1 MSILKV
7 YVISLIP
14 KDFCFL
20 FCKEK
25 AGSSK
30 REKKSYELNNK
41 LKLPNF
47 TFPYIP
53 VVY

>member
-7 YVISLIP
+7 CVISLIP
-14 KDFCFL
+14 KDFCFQ

-30 REKKSYELNNK
+30 REKSYELKKK

-47 TFPYIP
+47 TFPYIL
-53 VVY
+53 VTY